1 MMENYYKG
9 IDVIAIKIN
18 NLIVECMKNN
28 EYDAE
33 DLENII
39 LALLQRFNYTTRDTI
54 QSLIYSLE
62 RLEEYY

>member
-9 IDVIAIKIN
+9 IDAIAIKIN

-28 EYDAE
+28 EYNAE

>member
-1 MMENYYKG
+1 MENYYKG
-9 IDVIAIKIN
+9 IDAIAIKIDR
-18 NLIVECMKNN
+18 LIVDCMVNN

-54 QSLIYSLE
+54 QNLIYSLE